1 MGIHEHLRMQLSFAG
16 ELRMASIHMQPHRD
30 TFAPAV
36 NRRQLLDAVHEALPA
51 IGARAAAAEAAR
63 TVPRE
68 NVDYLRKTGLFRTV
82 QPAYFGGLEL
92 DFDALAEAIQD
103 IAGACA
109 STAWVCGLQAAHQWL
124 VASFCIEAQHD
135 VWDGNPDALVCGSYA
150 PAARAVAVPGGY
162 RLTGR
167 WSFASGCDV
176 SDWAVCAAFIP
187 SEQPDAPAKPAFLLV
202 PATDYQ
208 IDDDWYV
215 IGLAGTGS
223 KSLLLADVFVPDHR
237 LLYFESTTSGDTPGR
252 RHYSHNPTFGVPMLT
267 NIASCL
273 ASVSVGAAAGAL
285 RHFIG
290 VTAQRITRGAVAG
303 GQSRMAEFP
312 TIQIRVAEAAAA
324 VDAAREI
331 LLRDLRRRA
340 ATARAGAQV
349 SVEER
354 IESRRGQAYAVK
366 LAVQASEA
374 LNAAT
379 GGLGLS
385 TANPVQRAWRDTNAV
400 GRHISFNWDAVGSM
414 YGQLALGLEPKG
426 QY

>member
-1 MGIHEHLRMQLSFAG
+1 
-16 ELRMASIHMQPHRD
+16 MASIQLQPHRD
-30 TFAPAV
+30 TFAPAL
-36 NRRQLLDAVHEALPA
+36 NRSQLLDAVHAALPT
-51 IGARAAAAEAAR
+51 IGARAAATETAR
-63 TVPRE
+63 TVSQE
-68 NVDYLRKTGLFRTV
+68 SVDCLRKTGLFCTV
-82 QPAYFGGLEL
+82 QPAYFGGFEM
-92 DFDALAEAIQD
+92 DFEVLAEAIQD

-124 VASFCIEAQHD
+124 VAGFCIEAQHD
-135 VWDGNPDALVCGSYA
+135 VWDDNPDALVCGSYA
-150 PAARAVAVPGGY
+150 PAARAAAVAGGY

-176 SDWAVCAAFIP
+176 SDWAVCAALIP
-187 SEQPDAPAKPAFLLV
+187 PDQADAPAAPAFLLV
-202 PATDYQ
+202 PRTDYR
-208 IDDDWYV
+208 IDDDWNV

-223 KSLLLADVFVPDHR
+223 KSLLMENVFVPAHR
-237 LLYFESTTSGDTPGR
+237 LLYFSSTTSGDTPGR
-252 RHYSHNPTFGVPMLT
+252 RHYGHNPTFGVPMLA

-285 RHFIG
+285 KQFVA
-290 VTAQRITRGAVAG
+290 VTAQRATRGAVAG
-303 GQSRMAEFP
+303 GQNRMAEFP

-340 ATARAGAQV
+340 ATTRRGAQV
-349 SVEER
+349 SVEDR

-366 LAVQASEA
+366 LAVQATEA

-379 GGLGLS
+379 GGQGLS
-385 TANPVQRAWRDTNAV
+385 MANPVQRAWRDTNAV